1 MASRRTKTIEEIDN
15 VMEMSYVMKA
25 FGISGSGLTT
35 LDEMKAKVKEE
46 LNPSVDKPS
55 CTAGQV
61 RMLQNCFKVT
71 VIGTLLCR
79 ADNCNSKTF

>member
-79 ADNCNSKTF
+79 AGNCNGKTF

>member
-71 VIGTLLCR
+71 VIGTLFCR
-79 ADNCNSKTF
+79 VGNSKTF